1 MKYTLLL
8 VFAMVISKCTF
19 SQNLFSD
26 SNLLPWCIV
35 PFDSQQRTPEQRIE
49 MLKKMGMKQYAY
61 DWREKNIPTFEREI
75 DLAQQHNIKME
86 AVWMWIGNETD
97 KIGELSKE
105 NEQVLSI
112 LQHKKL
118 ETTIWLGFNNDFF
131 SNLSHDEKRTKG
143 VAFLNFFAKKA
154 KAINCKIALYNHGDW
169 FGEPENQIEIIKASK
184 LKDVGIVYS
193 FHHAHHQVNRFH
205 SMLKNMLPYLVT
217 VNLNG
222 MGETKIMDIGK
233 GRYEKEM
240 IDMLSSSGYKGRVGI
255 LGHIE
260 EEDVELVLKRNIAG
274 LRNLGF

>member
-1 MKYTLLL
+1 MKYALLL
-8 VFAMVISKCTF
+8 VFALTISKSTF

-35 PFDSQQRTPEQRIE
+35 PYDSQQRTPEQRIE

-75 DLAQQHNIKME
+75 DLAQQYNIKIE

-97 KIGELSKE
+97 KIGELSKQ
-105 NEQVLSI
+105 NEQILSI

-118 ETTIWLGFNNDFF
+118 KTTIWVGFNNDFF
-131 SNLSHDEKRTKG
+131 ANLNHDEKLIKG

-184 LKDVGIVYS
+184 LTNVGIVYS

-222 MGETKIMDIGK
+222 MGDTKIMDIGK
-233 GRYEKEM
+233 GKYEKEM
-240 IDMLSSSGYKGRVGI
+240 IDMLSLSGYKGRIGI

>member
-8 VFAMVISKCTF
+8 VFALAISKYTF

-26 SNLLPWCIV
+26 NNLLPWCIV

-49 MLKKMGMKQYAY
+49 MLRKLGMKQYAY

-75 DLAQQHNIKME
+75 DLAKQHNIKME

-97 KIGELSKE
+97 KIGELSKQ
-105 NEQVLSI
+105 NEQILTI
-112 LQHKKL
+112 LQRKKL
-118 ETTIWLGFNNDFF
+118 KSTIWVGFNNDFF
-131 SNLSHDEKRTKG
+131 ANLSHEERLTKG

-169 FGEPENQIEIIKASK
+169 FGEPENQIEIIKASR
-184 LKDVGIVYS
+184 LKNVGIVYN
-193 FHHAHHQVNRFH
+193 FHHAHHHVDRFQG
-205 SMLKNMLPYLVT
+205 MLKNMLPYLVT

-222 MGETKIMDIGK
+222 MGDTKIMDIGK
-233 GRYEKEM
+233 GQYEKEM
-240 IDMLSSSGYKGRVGI
+240 IDMLSSSGYKGRIGI